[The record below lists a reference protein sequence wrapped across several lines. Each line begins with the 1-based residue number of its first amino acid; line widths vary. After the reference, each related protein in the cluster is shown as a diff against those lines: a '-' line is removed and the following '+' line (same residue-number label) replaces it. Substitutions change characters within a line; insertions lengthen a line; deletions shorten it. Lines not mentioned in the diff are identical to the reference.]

1 MTENQQSSRVDR
13 IKAKLNENPENILKH
28 FGVEYTDKGNYLHA
42 IAPCHSGAD
51 NRGGFTLWIE
61 GYRGSWQCNTKG
73 CNQDHGSDS
82 LGLVQAILSNRK
94 GKSVYFGEVLDYCEQ
109 NIGISEAE
117 PVDCDFT
124 RLCENL
130 NKVNAEQ
137 TILGPKTI
145 LKDLRTPSDY
155 FLNKGFSKEILQKFY
170 VGDCLNPQ
178 KPMFNRAVC
187 PILDEEGKN
196 VLGCAGRRI
205 IDKDYLQKWK
215 YSYGFKSGSNLYGLW
230 LAKPTILKTS
240 RIILVEGMMDVAK
253 LHEMGY
259 AETVGLFG
267 VNLTNNQLG
276 ILNRL
281 GVMNVDFLLDGDE
294 AGQIAGKR
302 NYEKCKDYFNVKV
315 HTLPSGKDP
324 DELSPGELECLLKR

>member
-1 MTENQQSSRVDR
+1 MENPQSSRVDR

-28 FGVEYTDKGNYLHA
+28 FNIDYIDRGSFLKC
-42 IAPCHSGAD
+42 IAPCHKNAD
-51 NRGGFTLWIE
+51 NRTGFTLWMD
-61 GYRGSWQCNTKG
+61 GYRGSWVCHTRNCNSDFG
-73 CNQDHGSDS
+73 GDS
-82 LGLVQAILSNRK
+82 LGLVQAILSFRK
-94 GKSVYFGEVLDYCEQ
+94 DKSVHFADVLDYCEK

-124 RLCENL
+124 RLCEKL
-130 NKVNAEQ
+130 NKVNGEQ
-137 TILGPKTI
+137 TILGTKSI
-145 LKDLRTPSDY
+145 LQGLKTPSDY
-155 FLNKGFSKEILQKFY
+155 FLNKGFSRDILQKFY

-187 PILDEEGKN
+187 PILDEEGQN

-259 AETVGLFG
+259 TETVGLFG

-294 AGQIAGKR
+294 AGEVAGKR
-302 NYEKCKDYFNVKV
+302 NYEKCKDYFNVSI
-315 HTLPSGKDP
+315 HALPSGKDP
-324 DELSPGELECLLKR
+324 DELSREELKILLKR